1 MNNSDNPKNR
11 SKYTCNDYREEMI
24 LASLRQQLANPDL
37 SQEAKESLIK
47 EIEKIEKDMGL

>member
-1 MNNSDNPKNR
+1 MNNPEITKNR
-11 SKYTCNDYREEMI
+11 SKYTCSDYREEMI

-47 EIEKIEKDMGL
+47 EIEKIEKEMGL